1 MADLKYYDV
10 IIRPLVTEKSM
21 SEMSDK
27 KYAFYVHPDATKIQ
41 IKQAIEKMFDGV
53 KVERVNTMN
62 VKGKL
67 KRRGRTSGYTAERKK
82 ALVKLTEASKEIVL
96 FQGM

>member
-10 IIRPLVTEKSM
+10 IIKPIVTEQSM
-21 SEMSDK
+21 ARMNEK
-27 KYAFYVHPDATKIQ
+27 KYAFYVHPDSTKIQ
-41 IKQAIEKMFDGV
+41 IKQAIEKMFEGV

-67 KRRGRTSGYTAERKK
+67 KRRGKTQGYKPDRKK

>member
-10 IIRPLVTEKSM
+10 IIKPLVTEKSM
-21 SEMSDK
+21 ANMSEK

-41 IKQAIEKMFDGV
+41 IKQAIEKMFEGV

-62 VKGKL
+62 IKGKL
-67 KRRGRTSGYTAERKK
+67 KRRGRSQGYTAVRKK
-82 ALVKLTEASKEIVL
+82 ALIQLTAASKEIVL

>member
-10 IIRPLVTEKSM
+10 IIKPLVTEKSM

-41 IKQAIEKMFDGV
+41 IKQAIEKMFEGV

-67 KRRGRTSGYTAERKK
+67 KRRGRTAGYTAERKK

>member
-10 IIRPLVTEKSM
+10 IIKPIVTEQSM
-21 SEMSDK
+21 AKMTEK
-27 KYAFYVHPDATKIQ
+27 QYAFYVHPDSTKIQ
-41 IKQAIEKMFDGV
+41 IKQAIEKMFEGV

-67 KRRGRTSGYTAERKK
+67 KRRGKTQGYTADRKK

>member
-10 IIRPLVTEKSM
+10 IIKPLVTEKSM
-21 SEMSDK
+21 SEMSEK

-41 IKQAIEKMFDGV
+41 IKQAIEKMFEGV

-62 VKGKL
+62 VKGKF
-67 KRRGRTSGYTAERKK
+67 KRRGHTSGYTAARKK